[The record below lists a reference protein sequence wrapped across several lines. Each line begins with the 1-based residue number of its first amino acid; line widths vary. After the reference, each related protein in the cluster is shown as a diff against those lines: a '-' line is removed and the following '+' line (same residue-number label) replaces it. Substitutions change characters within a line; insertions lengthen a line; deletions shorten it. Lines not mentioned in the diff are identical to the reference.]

1 MAKISTRSK
10 ADLLVHIG
18 IVVSL
23 IVALFLGFFFI
34 WLPYTTNHGQT
45 VTVPDLKR
53 MSADE
58 LEDFLAD
65 HDLRYEISEDCTYV
79 AGAEPYTVYLQY
91 PRPGTKVKEGRKI
104 YLTITTPNPPM
115 IIMPK
120 LVDQTLISAQYAL
133 TSNGLGL
140 GKLKF
145 VPDPAQNSVLKQLYR
160 GKEILPGTRLPKG
173 SIIDLEVGDGYGNTK
188 FPVPN
193 VVGMPL
199 DEAKLTIKGS
209 NLQVGTVI
217 EVDDPEKEVGTVLK
231 QNPAAKS
238 GATIRVGEIIDLW
251 IVGPAENID
260 ESPEQ

>member
-1 MAKISTRSK
+1 MAKISTHTRT
-10 ADLLVHIG
+10 DLLVHLG

-23 IVALFLGFFFI
+23 VVALFLGFFFV
-34 WLPYTTNHGQT
+34 WLAYTTSHRQT

-58 LEDFLAD
+58 LDAFLTD
-65 HDLRYEISEDCTYV
+65 HDLRYEVSDCTYV
-79 AGAEPYTVYLQY
+79 AGQEPLTVFSQY
-91 PRPGTKVKEGRKI
+91 PKAGVKVKEGRKI
-104 YLTITTPNPPM
+104 YVTITTPNPPL
-115 IIMPK
+115 IAMPK

-133 TSNGLGL
+133 TSSGLAL

-145 VPDPAQNSVLKQLYR
+145 VPDPAQNSVLRQLYR
-160 GKEILPGTRLPKG
+160 GQEILPGTRIPKG
-173 SIIDLEVGDGYGNTK
+173 AIIDLEVGDGYGNTK

-199 DEAKLTIKGS
+199 DEARLTIKGS

-217 EVDDPEKEVGTVLK
+217 EVDDPEKEVGTVLR
-231 QNPAAKS
+231 QNPAAGS

-251 IVGPAENID
+251 IVGPAETID
-260 ESPEQ
+260 ETQEP